1 MKKIGFLSI
10 PLVLFSLAFV
20 GCNDDDEKVVLP
32 TSNILQLVKGTPE
45 LSTLNTAIGAAGL
58 ESALSSTDES
68 YTVFAP
74 TNTAFGKLPEGA
86 LESLLAD
93 PEGALTN
100 ILLYH
105 ALDGV
110 YSPEKLSAQ
119 TSLEA
124 LNGETLEVTVSGS
137 VISVNDI
144 KLSVA
149 PVYATNGVV
158 YIIESVLVP
167 TVRPFN
173 KTLMQLVT
181 ESNVHKT
188 LKAALIAAK
197 LDDELSDPETSITLF
212 APTDAA
218 FALLPEGTV
227 ESLLTDPEGDLKNIL
242 LYHALNS
249 KILASEFTEGSI
261 TTLLGVPVSITI
273 VDGVVNVNNAK
284 VTLKNVVGTNGI
296 IHVIDAVLIPSE

>member
-58 ESALSSTDES
+58 ESALSSTDGS

-105 ALDGV
+105 VLDGV
-110 YSPEKLSAQ
+110 YSSEKLSAQ

-124 LNGETLEVTVSGS
+124 LNGETLEITVSGS

-218 FALLPEGTV
+218 FALLPEGIV

>member
-58 ESALSSTDES
+58 ESALSSTDKS

-93 PEGALTN
+93 PEGALSN

>member
-58 ESALSSTDES
+58 ESALSSTDGS

-105 ALDGV
+105 VLDGV
-110 YSPEKLSAQ
+110 YSSEKLSAQ

-124 LNGETLEVTVSGS
+124 LNGETLEITVSGS